1 MLSLDL
7 IQIWCE
13 LDVRGERT
21 VLDFRFSRKKT
32 EITLQWKCR
41 CKRPLIFTE
50 SNIKVA

>member
-21 VLDFRFSRKKT
+21 VLDFRFSRKKNGNNFAV
-32 EITLQWKCR
+32 EMQM
-41 CKRPLIFTE
+41 
-50 SNIKVA
+50 